1 MSTRRLTQPISVI
14 ADSTLSPFLDTSRP
28 NTARIFN
35 YLLGGSAHFEVDRQ
49 AAQQLLSVLPSL
61 DKWVRLRH
69 AFALEAAQQLSE
81 QGFTQFLDLGSGM
94 PTDDHMHTFLPD
106 SRIIYSDINPVAVS
120 YGNSLFAEFENVFYI
135 HGDVTKVE
143 NILQASPVR
152 RLLDMTQK
160 VAVGL
165 NSVSIFLAESENKKL
180 SQALYE
186 WAPDG
191 SKVYV
196 VLQTLEK
203 STPQYE
209 RFLAI
214 NNKAGLPLQLYTLQQ
229 SIDMLKPWH
238 LTHLDPIAEFLGLPE
253 DYISESQRTSFGF
266 AFHAAFLEKE
276 SLK

>member
-1 MSTRRLTQPISVI
+1 MQPTSVI
-14 ADSTLSPFLDTSRP
+14 SDGTLSPFLDTTRP

-35 YLLGGSAHFEVDRQ
+35 YLLGGSAHFEVDRR
-49 AAQQLLSVLPSL
+49 AAKQLLAVLPSL

-69 AFALEAAQQLSE
+69 AFALEAAQRLSE
-81 QGFTQFLDLGSGM
+81 QGFYQFLDLGSGM

-135 HGDVTKVE
+135 HGDVAEVE
-143 NILQASPVR
+143 NILHAAPVR
-152 RLLDMTQK
+152 RLLDMAQK
-160 VAVGL
+160 IAIGL
-165 NSVSIFLAESENKKL
+165 NSVSIFLAESDNQKL

-186 WAPDG
+186 WAPRD

-209 RFLAI
+209 QFLAI

-229 SIDMLKPWH
+229 SLDMLRPWQLSH
-238 LTHLDPIAEFLGLPE
+238 LEPIAEFLGLPE
-253 DYISESQRTSFGF
+253 DYISESERASFGF

-276 SLK
+276 PGK